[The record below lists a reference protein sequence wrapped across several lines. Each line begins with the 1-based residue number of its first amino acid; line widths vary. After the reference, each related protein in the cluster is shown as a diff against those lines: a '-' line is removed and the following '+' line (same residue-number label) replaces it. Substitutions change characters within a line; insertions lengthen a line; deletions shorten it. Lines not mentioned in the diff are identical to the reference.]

1 MPLNIHIAN
10 GQEPRHFPTH
20 MGSISPP
27 SSLEPRPD
35 SHIHKKDRLYK
46 EGNMTDKR
54 PEVISIYQED
64 RYKFQSEKGGGDDRD
79 IYLWPRQWLL

>member
-20 MGSISPP
+20 TGSISPP

-35 SHIHKKDRLYK
+35 SHIHKKDRPGK
-46 EGNMTDKR
+46 EGNMTDNR
-54 PEVISIYQED
+54 REVISMYRDD
-64 RYKFQSEKGGGDDRD
+64 RYKFQSEKGGGDNEDVH
-79 IYLWPRQWLL
+79 LWPRQWLL

>member
-35 SHIHKKDRLYK
+35 SHIHKKDRLDK
-46 EGNMTDKR
+46 GGNMIDKR
-54 PEVISIYQED
+54 P
-64 RYKFQSEKGGGDDRD
+64 
-79 IYLWPRQWLL
+79 

>member
-27 SSLEPRPD
+27 NSLEPRPD
-35 SHIHKKDRLYK
+35 SHIHKKDRLDK

-54 PEVISIYQED
+54 PEVISIY
-64 RYKFQSEKGGGDDRD
+64 
-79 IYLWPRQWLL
+79 

>member
-35 SHIHKKDRLYK
+35 SHIHKKDRLDK
-46 EGNMTDKR
+46 EGNMTDNR
-54 PEVISIYQED
+54 QEVISIYQED
-64 RYKFQSEKGGGDDRD
+64 RYKFPSDKGDGNNEDVH
-79 IYLWPRQWLL
+79 P